1 MPDGTGTAT
10 LPEPR
15 TLNDIVQRMEAIRSE
30 LRTYEINP
38 PDGENDAQRTER
50 EAFAETLL
58 DEYDRLE
65 ALRGPLA
72 QRMERLTRVLN
83 TGSSTGDGNGNGAG
97 NTEPGDGAGTPP
109 PRRTEGY
116 ARRTNR
122 DPFDNLEAVRSRLVP
137 RGELRDRALDAIE
150 RANRFGTLAHDYAE
164 TATEYAQ
171 ADPGVQRHILLTGS
185 PEYEETF
192 RSYLEDPQAIGMR
205 AMLLTPGSAGGYLLP
220 FVLDPTIIL
229 SNTGVANPWRRL
241 ARVERTTSNTWNGVT
256 SAGISAAWLGENTE
270 VGVSDAALANI
281 AITPYKAAAWVM
293 GSYEVLQ
300 DTDFGAQL
308 PGLFADARDQHEA
321 AAFAVGTG
329 TAQPKGVITGSTVT
343 VTAGGVQTY
352 AMADLYNLQAALPAR
367 FRQSPSA
374 AMVMSLPMINRTRQ
388 FDTAG
393 GASVW
398 TNLGAGQPQQ
408 VLGVDLYESTS
419 MASTTTT
426 GSKIAIYGD
435 FRQFIIVDRVGVSMM
450 YEPMIKGATG
460 YPKGDAGWFMYW
472 RVGSD
477 ISTNA
482 AFRVLVTG

>member
-1 MPDGTGTAT
+1 MPTGTLA
-10 LPEPR
+10 EPR
-15 TLNDIVQRMEAIRSE
+15 TLPEIVARQEAIRSE

-38 PDGENDAQRTER
+38 PDDETEASRTER

-65 ALRGPLA
+65 ALREPLA
-72 QRMERLTRVLN
+72 ARMERMTRVLN
-83 TGSSTGDGNGNGAG
+83 QGAGQGGDGTGGG
-97 NTEPGDGAGTPP
+97 STESGDGAGAPP
-109 PRRTEGY
+109 VRRSEGY
-116 ARRTNR
+116 MRRTNR
-122 DPFDNLEAVRSRLVP
+122 DPFENLDAVRQRLVP
-137 RGELRDRALDAIE
+137 RGELRDRSLDAIE
-150 RANRFGTLAHDYAE
+150 RANKFGELAHDHAE
-164 TATEYAQ
+164 TATLRAQ
-171 ADPGVQRHILLTGS
+171 DNAGIQRHILLTGS
-185 PEYEETF
+185 AEYEQTF
-192 RSYLEDPQAIGMR
+192 RAYLEDPEAIGMR

-229 SNTGVANPWRRL
+229 NNAGTANPWRRL
-241 ARVERTTSNTWNGVT
+241 SRVVQTTSNTWNGVT
-256 SAGISAAWLGENTE
+256 SAGITAGWLAENTE
-270 VGVSDAALANI
+270 VGISDATLANI
-281 AITPYKAAAWVM
+281 AITPQKAAAWVM

-308 PGLFADARDQHEA
+308 PGLLSDARDQLEA

-329 TAQPKGVITGSTVT
+329 TGQPKGVITGATVT
-343 VTAGGVQTY
+343 VTAGGVATY

-367 FRQSPSA
+367 FRQSPQA
-374 AMVMSLPMINRTRQ
+374 AMVMSLPIINRTRQ

-419 MASTTTT
+419 MASALTTA
-426 GSKIAIYGD
+426 SKIAIYGD
-435 FRQFIIVDRVGVSMM
+435 FRQYVIVDRVGVSMM
-450 YEPMIKGATG
+450 YEPMVKGATG

-472 RVGSD
+472 RVGAD
-477 ISTNA
+477 VSTPQ

>member
-1 MPDGTGTAT
+1 MPEAT
-10 LPEPR
+10 LAEPR
-15 TLNDIVQRMEAIRSE
+15 TLPEIVARQEAIRTE
-30 LRTYEINP
+30 LRSYEINP
-38 PDGENDAQRTER
+38 PEGEDEAQRTER

-65 ALRGPLA
+65 GLRGPLA
-72 QRMERLTRVLN
+72 ERMERLNRVLN
-83 TGSSTGDGNGNGAG
+83 QGGNGPANSGGGGG
-97 NTEPGDGAGTPP
+97 NTESGDGAGAVPV
-109 PRRTEGY
+109 RRSEGY

-122 DPFDNLEAVRSRLVP
+122 DPFENLDAVRQRIIP

-150 RANRFGTLAHDYAE
+150 RANRFGELAADHAE
-164 TATEYAQ
+164 TATLRAQ
-171 ADPGVQRHILLTGS
+171 DNVGVQRHILLTGS
-185 PEYEETF
+185 PEYEALF
-192 RSYLEDPQAIGMR
+192 RSYLEEPEAIGMR

-229 SNTGVANPWRRL
+229 NNTGTANPWRRL
-241 ARVERTTSNTWNGVT
+241 ARTVPTTSNTWNGVT
-256 SAGISAAWLGENTE
+256 SAGVTAGWLAENTE
-270 VGVSDAALANI
+270 VGVADAALANV
-281 AITPYKAAAWVM
+281 AITPQKAAAWVM

-308 PGLFADARDQHEA
+308 PALLADARDQLEA

-329 TAQPKGVITGSTVT
+329 TGQPKGVITGSTVT
-343 VTAGGVQTY
+343 VAAGGVATY
-352 AMADLYNLQAALPAR
+352 AMADLYNLQASLPAR
-367 FRQSPSA
+367 FRQSPQA
-374 AMVMSLPMINRTRQ
+374 AMVMSLPIINRTRQ

-398 TNLGAGQPQQ
+398 TNLGTGQPQQ

-419 MASTTTT
+419 MAAALTT

-435 FRQFIIVDRVGVSMM
+435 FRQFIIVDRIGVSMM
-450 YEPMIKGATG
+450 YEPMVKGATG

-477 ISTNA
+477 VSTPQ